1 MSASP
6 DDSKNEP
13 QSPTEEEVKKVMENN
28 AGDSDLPADFSLN
41 TLRTS
46 FEGCITEDGKILL
59 KNYITGFEELYK
71 FLNLLGTVFGWV
83 STDVDNKIE
92 ILRQHRKGENA
103 KEYDTVQDM
112 IEFEVKNK
120 LIKPKARDSGTG
132 ARNLLRLHRALEYI
146 IAFLKGVPDL
156 GVDDKCSTLSQEAYK
171 KTLIKHHPWV
181 VQKAALLA
189 MNLLPYK
196 KGLIEK
202 ISGKEHESE
211 EYKAAEDLLPLGVKV
226 MEEVYAKT
234 NEIYVQYEILNLP

>member
-1 MSASP
+1 MGSFKKAVSFECHLSLNQTIYKMKPKNNPNTPSQKMSASP
-6 DDSKNEP
+6 DDSQNNP
-13 QSPTEEEVKKVMENN
+13 QSPTEEEVKQVMENN
-28 AGDSDLPADFSLN
+28 TGNPDAPSDFSLEK
-41 TLRTS
+41 LRSS
-46 FEGCITEDGKILL
+46 FEGCISEDGKILL

-92 ILRQHRKGENA
+92 ILRQHRKGEHA
-103 KEYDTVQDM
+103 SEYESVQDM
-112 IEFEVKNK
+112 IAFEVNGK

-146 IAFLKGVPDL
+146 IAFLKDVPDL

-189 MNLLPYK
+189 MNLL
-196 KGLIEK
+196 
-202 ISGKEHESE
+202 
-211 EYKAAEDLLPLGVKV
+211 
-226 MEEVYAKT
+226 
-234 NEIYVQYEILNLP
+234 

>member
-1 MSASP
+1 MDHEIAICL
-6 DDSKNEP
+6 
-13 QSPTEEEVKKVMENN
+13 T
-28 AGDSDLPADFSLN
+28 DF
-41 TLRTS
+41 
-46 FEGCITEDGKILL
+46 FQIP
-59 KNYITGFEELYK
+59 
-71 FLNLLGTVFGWV
+71 
-83 STDVDNKIE
+83 E